1 MARGVEGVAL
11 ASLFAEWTGL
21 ALGPWLCRAGLTG
34 RDWHSLCAGD
44 RLRRMVSVNGDILLR
59 SVLLQGSFTTF
70 VFLGAGFGTV
80 TLAANQVLMQFLEI
94 TAYGLDGF
102 AFAAEALVGRAIGAR
117 SPRDLQR
124 SGVISSQWGAGG
136 ALAGRWRW
144 GWCSGWPGRC

>member
-1 MARGVEGVAL
+1 MGQDWCR
-11 ASLFAEWTGL
+11 LFA
-21 ALGPWLCRAGLTG
+21 A
-34 RDWHSLCAGD
+34 D
-44 RLRRMVSVNGDILLR
+44 RLRRMVSVNGDIMLR

-117 SPRDLQR
+117 SLGDLRR
-124 SGVISSQWGAGG
+124 SVVISSQWGGGGGAGAGVRAGG
-136 ALAGRWRW
+136 ADAD
-144 GWCSGWPGRC
+144 

>member
-1 MARGVEGVAL
+1 MAL
-11 ASLFAEWTGL
+11 ASLIAEWTGL

-44 RLRRMVSVNGDILLR
+44 RLRRMVSVNGDIMLR

-80 TLAANQVLMQFLEI
+80 TLAANQVLMQLLEV

-117 SPRDLQR
+117 SAALGGDFQPIGRGR
-124 SGVISSQWGAGG
+124 GAGG

-144 GWCSGWPGRC
+144 CSGWPGRC